1 MMRLLAVVVRS
12 LVISSLVS
20 SSCHGLASS
29 NNNNP
34 LQTVSEAA
42 KEVQEFLSTVQ
53 GPGYNSVS
61 SPPPLSASA
70 AALLQDLDLQAST
83 QPALAQVQ
91 RAQQIPN
98 LLMASLP
105 AIFRLGSGVF
115 ADSYQIQLVD
125 RDDAKYAYIASDT
138 KQTLETGVYKVDNI
152 EPIII
157 YEFESC
163 PFCRKVREACSMLS
177 LPVTFRP
184 CPKDGP
190 TFRPE
195 IKNKYGSKVSTGS
208 ARRRINRPSP
218 APCVFQIVFR
228 SIFLTLSFFK

>member
-1 MMRLLAVVVRS
+1 MRLPVVRRFAAPPAAVL
-12 LVISSLVS
+12 LVLLLLLLLLSSY
-20 SSCHGLASS
+20 CHGLA

-34 LQTVSEAA
+34 IQTAREAA
-42 KEVQEFLSTVQ
+42 KEVREFLSTVQ
-53 GPGYNSVS
+53 GPGYNSLS

-83 QPALAQVQ
+83 EPVLAKVQ

-98 LLMASLP
+98 LLTASLP
-105 AIFRLGSGVF
+105 AIFRLGSGIF
-115 ADSYQIQLVD
+115 ADGYQIQLVD
-125 RDDAKYAYIASDT
+125 RDDAKYAYLASDK
-138 KQTLETGVYKVDNI
+138 KQTLETGVFKVDNV
-152 EPIII
+152 EQPIII

-195 IKNKYGSKVSTGS
+195 IKIKYGSKVST
-208 ARRRINRPSP
+208 
-218 APCVFQIVFR
+218 IVQR
-228 SIFLTLSFFK
+228 MIGTTTPPRLVSFF